1 MKVCSLQTIG
11 PHKRAWSHAFSAY
24 PILEVW
30 RYADLN
36 EAAMRRTRSRVTEPT
51 VEMI

>member
-1 MKVCSLQTIG
+1 LLFRAVSKTRAIRDHSSL
-11 PHKRAWSHAFSAY
+11 
-24 PILEVW
+24 
-30 RYADLN
+30 ADLN